1 MNLDRPGRFEAAV
14 AGANSGPPR
23 VRGGKDEGKG
33 LEPMTAVADRHIAP
47 SPASALVCRNCGAAY
62 PLGPQHACL
71 ECFGPLEIG
80 YDVAA
85 LARVTHEQIEAGP
98 HSIWRYAG
106 LLPVGQSVETRVDSG
121 TGMTPLIRA
130 DRLADELGFTAPLWI
145 KDDSANPTHSFKDR
159 VVSVAITAARELGFE
174 RIACAST
181 GNLAN
186 SVAAHAARVGMPS
199 IVFIPADLEPAK
211 VVQTAIYGGTLVGI
225 DGSYDDVNRLC
236 SQLAEEDEFA
246 NTGFVNVNV
255 RPYYAEGSKTL
266 GFEVA
271 EQLGWRLP
279 GQYVAPMASGSML
292 TKIHKAFKE
301 LVAAGLVPASAW
313 RVFGAQSAGC
323 SPIATAFEQGRD
335 VVTPVRP
342 SGIAKSLNIGNPADG
357 PYALDA
363 VRDTGGAMAAVT
375 DDEIRAGIRLLART
389 TGVFAETAGGVTVA
403 VLTKL
408 VEQGAIDTSIETV
421 LYNTGDGLKTIDA
434 ISDNVAPTAV
444 IPPTLKG
451 MREAGLL

>member
-1 MNLDRPGRFEAAV
+1 
-14 AGANSGPPR
+14 
-23 VRGGKDEGKG
+23 
-33 LEPMTAVADRHIAP
+33 MTVIADRHTVP
-47 SPASALVCRNCGAAY
+47 SPAAALVCRNCGAEY
-62 PLGPQHACL
+62 PLGAQHACF

-80 YDVAA
+80 YDDAA
-85 LARVTHEQIEAGP
+85 LARVTHDEIESGP
-98 HSIWRYAG
+98 HSLWRYAG
-106 LLPVGQSVETRVDSG
+106 LLPVGQTAATRVESH

-130 DRLADELGFTAPLWI
+130 DRLADELGFTAPVWI

-186 SVAAHAARVGMPS
+186 SVAAHAARIGMPS
-199 IVFIPADLEPAK
+199 IVFIPSDLEPAK
-211 VVQTAIYGGTLVGI
+211 IVQTAVYGGTLVGI
-225 DGSYDDVNRLC
+225 QGSYDDVNRLC

-246 NTGFVNVNV
+246 NTGFVNVNI

-271 EQLGWRLP
+271 EQLGWRVP

-292 TKIHKAFKE
+292 TKINKAFKE
-301 LVAAGLVPASAW
+301 LVTAGLVPASSW
-313 RVFGAQSAGC
+313 KIFGAQSAGC
-323 SPIATAFEQGRD
+323 SPIATAFAAGVD
-335 VVTPVRP
+335 VVTPVKP
-342 SGIAKSLNIGNPADG
+342 TGIAKSLNIGNPADG

-363 VRDTGGAMAAVT
+363 VRSSGGSMAFAT

-389 TGVFAETAGGVTVA
+389 TGIFAETAGGVTVA
-403 VLTKL
+403 VLKKL
-408 VEQGAIDTSIETV
+408 VESGAIDTSVETV
-421 LYNTGDGLKTIDA
+421 VYNTGDGLKTIDA
-434 ISDNVAPTAV
+434 ISDNASPTAV

>member
-1 MNLDRPGRFEAAV
+1 
-14 AGANSGPPR
+14 
-23 VRGGKDEGKG
+23 
-33 LEPMTAVADRHIAP
+33 MTAVLE
-47 SPASALVCRNCGAAY
+47 SPASTLVCRNCGAEY
-62 PLGPQHACL
+62 PLGPQHACF

-80 YDVAA
+80 YDKDA
-85 LARVTHEQIEAGP
+85 LGRVTHDGIAAGP

-106 LLPVGQSVETRVDSG
+106 LLPVGQNPATRVDSG

-159 VVSVAITAARELGFE
+159 VVSVAITGARELGFE

-186 SVAAHAARVGMPS
+186 SVAAHAARIGMPS
-199 IVFIPADLEPAK
+199 IVFIPSDLETAK
-211 VVQTAIYGGTLVGI
+211 VVQTAVYDTTLVGI
-225 DGSYDDVNRLC
+225 EGSYDDVNRLC
-236 SQLAEEDEFA
+236 SELSETDEFE
-246 NTGFVNVNV
+246 NTAFVNVNV

-266 GFEVA
+266 GYEVA

-279 GQYVAPMASGSML
+279 AQYVAPMASGSML
-292 TKIHKAFKE
+292 TKINKAFKE
-301 LVAAGLVPASAW
+301 LVGIGLVPDANW

-323 SPIATAFEQGRD
+323 SPIATAFENGLD
-335 VVTPVRP
+335 VVTPVKP
-342 SGIAKSLNIGNPADG
+342 TGIAKSLNIGNPADG

-363 VRDTGGAMAAVT
+363 VRSTGGAMAYVD
-375 DDEIRAGIRLLART
+375 DDEIRDGIRLLART

-403 VLTKL
+403 VLRKL
-408 VEQGAIDTSIETV
+408 AASGQLDPSRETV
-421 LYNTGDGLKTIDA
+421 VYNTGDGLKTLDA
-434 ISDNVAPTAV
+434 VADSVAPTAV

-451 MREAGLL
+451 MRSAGLLS